1 MNMKVLYI
9 DDEVD
14 LLDIARG
21 FFEDEN
27 IEIDTCSDF
36 HEALKLAEG
45 NVYDVIISDANM
57 PSGSGFDLFRI
68 LRNEMN
74 YTGKLIIATGDLQ
87 KKDSMEVHGYDMA
100 VYKPIDFFEL
110 IESVIKLIQ

>member
-14 LLDIARG
+14 LLDIAKG

-27 IEIDTCSDF
+27 VEIDVCSDF
-36 HEALKLAEG
+36 HEAIKFAEQ
-45 NVYDVIISDANM
+45 NEYDVIISDANM
-57 PSGSGFDLFRI
+57 PSGSGFELFKI

-87 KKDSMEVHGYDMA
+87 KKDSKEIHGYDMA

-110 IESVIKLIQ
+110 IDSVKKLIE